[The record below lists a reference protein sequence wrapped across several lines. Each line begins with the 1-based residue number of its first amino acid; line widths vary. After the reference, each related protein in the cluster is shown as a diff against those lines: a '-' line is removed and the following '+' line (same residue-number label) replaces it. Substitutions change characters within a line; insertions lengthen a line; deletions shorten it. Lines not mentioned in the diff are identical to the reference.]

1 MGVDRSHHIRRSES
15 QQAKVNDMSS
25 LRQRPVPLPRRL
37 AIAVGLCAALP
48 VLAQAQVTYF
58 QRPPTPEQLRA
69 ALLTPSRGSATPA
82 APSALGRGGLS
93 SSGSRARGIVW
104 QSAGGGASGS
114 PASAAPSSTQA
125 APVAVASTAGQLP
138 RASLYEPANAATG
151 APAAALPINFDLGS
165 SRVDRDSLPYIET
178 IASLLRGDPSLRLVI
193 EGHTDAL
200 GSYHRNMILSWDRAL
215 GVFRTL
221 VESYGVEPQRLQL
234 LGKGPLE
241 PMPGTDPTDGANRRV
256 QFRISG

>member
-1 MGVDRSHHIRRSES
+1 
-15 QQAKVNDMSS
+15 MSS
-25 LRQRPVPLPRRL
+25 LRQRPIPLPRRL

-82 APSALGRGGLS
+82 APSAPGRSGLA

-104 QSAGGGASGS
+104 QSAGGASGS
-114 PASAAPSSTQA
+114 PASAPATAPASAQA
-125 APVAVASTAGQLP
+125 VPVAAASTAGQTP
-138 RASLYEPANAATG
+138 RASLYEPPSAATG

-178 IASLLRGDPSLRLVI
+178 IASLLRSDPSLQLVI

-200 GSYHRNMILSWDRAL
+200 GSYPRNMILSWDRAL

-234 LGKGPLE
+234 QGKGPLE

-256 QFRISG
+256 QFRIGS